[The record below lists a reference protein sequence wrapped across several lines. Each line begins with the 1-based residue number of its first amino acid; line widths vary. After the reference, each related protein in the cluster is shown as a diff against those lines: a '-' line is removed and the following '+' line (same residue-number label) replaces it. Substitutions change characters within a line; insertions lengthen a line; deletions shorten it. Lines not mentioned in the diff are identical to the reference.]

1 MLAEIEAMVG
11 QRLFERHPK
20 GMVPTSIA
28 EVLIR
33 HATSLLRGLAA
44 TASEVGAFSSG
55 KTGTVR
61 VGSVT
66 GAAVAYVV
74 PAIQSLKQDANGA
87 EVYVDVGP
95 SDALMERLLNG
106 DYDFIL
112 SRIPPRIWMRDSLKS
127 SKVELIPSGVKA
139 DSRGDFQSVKSLNLW
154 RHVWEDVAMGAAI
167 GLRADFDGAALRRL
181 ARKTANANQS
191 RRLLALAEI
200 YDGGS
205 RSDSARIGGVGLQI
219 VRDWVV
225 RFNARGPDGLID
237 GKAPGKRPKLN
248 GAQRQALVA
257 IVESGPIPAIHGVV
271 RWRLIDLA
279 QWLYAEFKVSLDET
293 TVGRE
298 LKKLGY
304 VKLTARPRHH
314 AQDTEALEA
323 FKKGALQP
331 NWKKFAHAS
340 RTALR

>member
-1 MLAEIEAMVG
+1 VQAEIPDV
-11 QRLFERHPK
+11 RIHDLRH
-20 GMVPTSIA
+20 TFA
-28 EVLIR
+28 
-33 HATSLLRGLAA
+33 SLLVSGG
-44 TASEVGAFSSG
+44 ASLEMIG
-55 KTGTVR
+55 
-61 VGSVT
+61 
-66 GAAVAYVV
+66 
-74 PAIQSLKQDANGA
+74 
-87 EVYVDVGP
+87 
-95 SDALMERLLNG
+95 RLLGHTQIGTTQRYAHLIDSPLRAGVNVVG
-106 DYDFIL
+106 DML
-112 SRIPPRIWMRDSLKS
+112 KPR
-127 SKVELIPSGVKA
+127 LIPSVVKA
-139 DSRGDFQSVKSLNLW
+139 GSRGDSQGVKSLNLW
-154 RHVWEDVAMGAAI
+154 GPVWEDVAMGGAI

-181 ARKTANANQS
+181 ARKTTNANQS

-205 RSDSARIGGVGLQI
+205 RSGSARIGGVGLQI
-219 VRDWVV
+219 VRLGGSGNCPVDRFPDERVV

-248 GAQRQALVA
+248 DAQRQALVA
-257 IVESGPIPAIHGVV
+257 IVESGPIPAIHGPGDPWARRSMGPAIHGPGDPWARRSMGPAIHGVV

-279 QWLYAEFKVSLDET
+279 QWLCAEFKVSLDET
-293 TVGRE
+293 TMGRE

-331 NWKKFAHAS
+331 NWKTFAHAS